1 MQGVKTKKKI
11 TLFHEEYFVSLLKV
25 RQLQPFL
32 SNQLTICL
40 ITEKH
45 MEQNVMSVPLMNSDI
60 GSDIA
65 IRFAKMKTSFSDCL
79 ITSTSSIRPKI
90 SKQKS

>member
-1 MQGVKTKKKI
+1 MQSVKTKKKI

-25 RQLQPFL
+25 RQLLPFL
-32 SNQLTICL
+32 SNQLTIRL
-40 ITEKH
+40 ITEQH
-45 MEQNVMSVPLMNSDI
+45 MEQDVMSVPSVNSDI
-60 GSDIA
+60 GSDIT

>member
-25 RQLQPFL
+25 RQMPPFL

-40 ITEKH
+40 ITEQH
-45 MEQNVMSVPLMNSDI
+45 MEQDVMTVPLMNSDI
-60 GSDIA
+60 GSDIT
-65 IRFAKMKTSFSDCL
+65 IRFAKMKTSFSD
-79 ITSTSSIRPKI
+79 
-90 SKQKS
+90 

>member
-25 RQLQPFL
+25 RQMPPFL

-40 ITEKH
+40 ITEQH
-45 MEQNVMSVPLMNSDI
+45 MEQDVMTVPLMNSDI
-60 GSDIA
+60 GSDIT
-65 IRFAKMKTSFSDCL
+65 IRFAKMKTIFSDCL